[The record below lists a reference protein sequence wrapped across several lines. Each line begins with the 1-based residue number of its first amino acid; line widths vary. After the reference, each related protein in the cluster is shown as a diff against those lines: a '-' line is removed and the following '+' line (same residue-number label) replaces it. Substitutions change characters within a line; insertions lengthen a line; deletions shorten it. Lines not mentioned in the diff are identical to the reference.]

1 MDTNKTYQLKL
12 QATQF
17 LRGTGLL
24 DAYEG
29 VIEKLVTT
37 GWPSDKT
44 VFEHAAYELL
54 RWHS

>member
-1 MDTNKTYQLKL
+1 MVDSNDAKSYQLKL

-29 VIEKLVTT
+29 VVEKLV
-37 GWPSDKT
+37 S
-44 VFEHAAYELL
+44 
-54 RWHS
+54 